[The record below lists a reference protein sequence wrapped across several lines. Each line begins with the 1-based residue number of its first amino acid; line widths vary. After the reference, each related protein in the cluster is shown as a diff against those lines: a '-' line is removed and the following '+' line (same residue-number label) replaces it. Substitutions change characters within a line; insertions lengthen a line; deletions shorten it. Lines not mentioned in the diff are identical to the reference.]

1 MPATMQ
7 DSASF
12 APRMTPDEARRRF
25 SAARVARL
33 ATVDATG
40 RPHLVPIVFAV
51 RGDTLYSAVDHK
63 PKRTTALKR
72 LANITANPQ
81 VSVLVDHYEDDW
93 DRLWWARAD
102 GRARVVPAGE
112 EPELRAS
119 ALSALA
125 GRYRQY
131 LQQPPEGDL
140 IVVEVERFSGWAA
153 TYSAGP

>member
-1 MPATMQ
+1 MDVA
-7 DSASF
+7 
-12 APRMTPDEARRRF
+12 EARRRF
-25 SAARVARL
+25 ATSMVARL
-33 ATVDATG
+33 ATIGYRGD
-40 RPHLVPIVFAV
+40 PHLVPITFALI
-51 RGDTLYSAVDHK
+51 GESTLVTAVDHK

-72 LANITANPQ
+72 LANITAHPQ

-102 GRARVVPAGE
+102 GHARVVPVGE
-112 EPELRAS
+112 EPDLRAS

-125 GRYRQY
+125 GRYHQY

>member
-1 MPATMQ
+1 MTSAEALHRFAT
-7 DSASF
+7 A
-12 APRMTPDEARRRF
+12 T
-25 SAARVARL
+25 VARL
-33 ATVDATG
+33 ATVGSQG
-40 RPHLVPIVFAV
+40 RPHLVPITFALV
-51 RGDTLYSAVDHK
+51 DPQTLVTAVDHK
-63 PKRTTALKR
+63 PKRTRALRR
-72 LANITANPQ
+72 LANIEANPQ

>member
-1 MPATMQ
+1 M
-7 DSASF
+7 
-12 APRMTPDEARRRF
+12 
-25 SAARVARL
+25 VARL
-33 ATVDATG
+33 ATIGYRGD
-40 RPHLVPIVFAV
+40 PHLVPITFVLI
-51 RGDTLYSAVDHK
+51 GESTLVTAVDHK

-102 GRARVVPAGE
+102 GHARVVPVGE
-112 EPELRAS
+112 EPDLRAS

-125 GRYRQY
+125 GRYHQY